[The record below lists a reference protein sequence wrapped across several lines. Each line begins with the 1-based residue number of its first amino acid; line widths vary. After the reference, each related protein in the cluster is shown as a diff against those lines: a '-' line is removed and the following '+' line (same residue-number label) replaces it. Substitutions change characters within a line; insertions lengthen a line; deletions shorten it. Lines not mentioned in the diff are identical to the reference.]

1 MTLLLHEL
9 RSNKLALLIW
19 SGAISFMLGIC
30 VLIYPEMSAQMNEI
44 SQMFSE
50 MGSFSAAFGMDQLNF
65 GEFMGYFGIECGN
78 TLGLGGA
85 LFAALL
91 GISAL
96 AKEEK
101 DKTAEFL
108 LTHPIS
114 RTRIVTE
121 KLLAVLAELV
131 IMNVGIAAVTLL
143 AVAAV
148 GVEAEIG
155 TVLLLFLANLL
166 MQIEI
171 AAITFG
177 ISAFLH
183 GGGLGIGLGIAF
195 GLYFLQILAN
205 LIKQTE
211 FLKFITPF
219 AYTDGAHIVAECSIE
234 IKYLLTGLALTLV
247 GIAAAYWQYRN
258 KDITS

>member
-85 LFAALL
+85 LFAAIA
-91 GISAL
+91 GASAL

-101 DKTAEFL
+101 EHTAEFL

-114 RTRIVTE
+114 RARVVTE
-121 KLLAVLAELV
+121 KLLALLMQVL
-131 IMNVGIAAVTLL
+131 LL
-143 AVAAV
+143 NIVACSLTCICILAV
-148 GVEAEIG
+148 GVEADWN
-155 TVLLLFLANLL
+155 TVALVFLAHLLLGL
-166 MQIEI
+166 EI
-171 AAITFG
+171 ASVTFCF
-177 ISAFLH
+177 SAFLRR
-183 GGGLGIGLGIAF
+183 GELGIGLGFVFAA
-195 GLYFLQILAN
+195 YFLNILAN
-205 LIKQTE
+205 LTDELK

-219 AYTDGAHIVAECSIE
+219 GYTDGAYIISNQALDLKYVAVGMAIAA
-234 IKYLLTGLALTLV
+234 T
-247 GIAAAYWQYRN
+247 GIAAAYWRYQR
-258 KDITS
+258 KDIA